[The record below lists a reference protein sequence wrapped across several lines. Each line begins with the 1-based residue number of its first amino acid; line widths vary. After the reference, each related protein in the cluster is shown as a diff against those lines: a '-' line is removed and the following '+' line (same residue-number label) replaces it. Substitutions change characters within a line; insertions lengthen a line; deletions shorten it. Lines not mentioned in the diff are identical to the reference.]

1 MEKSK
6 YDMITQHGPALLG
19 LQAALG
25 MRGTSSGLAAKMFH
39 TNIIWLAK
47 GFFTHDITF
56 GFPDLSRTPTV
67 DVWC

>member
-1 MEKSK
+1 MASLLMTSDEPILVRGFLIPLN
-6 YDMITQHGPALLG
+6 MITY
-19 LQAALG
+19 
-25 MRGTSSGLAAKMFH
+25 MFH